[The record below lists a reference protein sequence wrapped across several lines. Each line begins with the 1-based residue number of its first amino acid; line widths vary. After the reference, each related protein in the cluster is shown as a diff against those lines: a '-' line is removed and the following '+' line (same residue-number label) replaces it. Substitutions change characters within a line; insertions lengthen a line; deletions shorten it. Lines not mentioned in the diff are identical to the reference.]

1 MKAKHGLR
9 AIPKIQAKAV
19 LIDEAVAPGLPR
31 LHGVKEEIVVVERL
45 LETNGLDS
53 SRIAHIVGGA
63 TVERVMHRLQDA
75 SIVHFA
81 CHGKEDDENPL
92 KSGFKLRDGTL
103 MIEELM
109 RLNMPKA
116 LFAFLS
122 ACETAKGNQKQPD
135 YNVHLSAAMLFVGF
149 RSVIGTLW
157 FVPVWPLVREADKL
171 TLFYRSMTDLD
182 GPFVAEVV
190 YKQLCSRDVVDITDI
205 PYALDMAVQELRKR
219 RLPPNRWAP
228 FIHMGV

>member
-1 MKAKHGLR
+1 VIFLSVALLADNQKQRKSGRDRPRFHWCPSGQFSFIPLHAAGDYRTNPGLGCSDYVVSSYIPSIGALMKAKHGLR
-9 AIPKIQAKAV
+9 AILKIQAKAV
-19 LIDEAVAPGLPR
+19 LIDEAVAPGFPR
-31 LHGVKEEIVVVERL
+31 LHGVKEEIDVVERL

-63 TVERVMHRLQDA
+63 TVERVIHRLQDA

-81 CHGKEDDENPL
+81 CHGMEDDENPL

-103 MIEELM
+103 TIEDLM

-157 FVPVWPLVREADKL
+157 FVPV
-171 TLFYRSMTDLD
+171 
-182 GPFVAEVV
+182 
-190 YKQLCSRDVVDITDI
+190 
-205 PYALDMAVQELRKR
+205 
-219 RLPPNRWAP
+219 
-228 FIHMGV
+228 

>member
-1 MKAKHGLR
+1 MKAKNNLR
-9 AIPKIQAKAV
+9 AIPKAQASAV

-31 LHGVKEEIVVVERL
+31 LYGVKEEIVVVESL

-53 SRIAHIVGGA
+53 SRIAHVVEGA

-81 CHGKEDDENPL
+81 CHGMENSEDPL

-103 MIEELM
+103 TIEKLM

-157 FVPVWPLVREADKL
+157 CVLHL
-171 TLFYRSMTDLD
+171 TGSSRSVVLTRIYRSMNDDD
-182 GPFVAEVV
+182 GPFVAKIV
-190 YKQLCSRDVVDITDI
+190 YEELCSRNALDVTDV
-205 PYALDMAVQELRKR
+205 PYALDIAVQEMRKR
-219 RLPPNRWAP
+219 GLPSNRWAP